1 MNNNRL
7 ASCRNKST
15 FVNII
20 DNINSNLEER
30 NRKTTG
36 LSKKKTTLGKSC
48 CKNFSQFF
56 VDF

>member
-30 NRKTTG
+30 WRKTTG
-36 LSKKKTTLGKSC
+36 LSKKKTTFRKSY
-48 CKNFSQFF
+48 
-56 VDF
+56 